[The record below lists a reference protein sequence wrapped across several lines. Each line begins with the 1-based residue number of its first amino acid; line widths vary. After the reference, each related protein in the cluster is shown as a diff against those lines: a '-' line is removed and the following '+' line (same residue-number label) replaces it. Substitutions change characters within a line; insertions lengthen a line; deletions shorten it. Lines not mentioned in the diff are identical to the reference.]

1 MRRGGR
7 PSLLNLALLVT
18 CWVVGQSRATEMEIE
33 LKDNA
38 VQCFYEQIEKGQRC
52 FLEYQV

>member
-1 MRRGGR
+1 M
-7 PSLLNLALLVT
+7 LNLALLVT
-18 CWVVGQSRATEMEIE
+18 CWVVGQSSATEMEIE